1 MMWGGGGK
9 LPSRRCALGFLATMR
24 IGWVAAEAAQR
35 SHALAT
41 MRIGWVAASEAA
53 QRWAPHADQLVDM
66 CDRQIIGLDLFTL
79 ARTLAACQHREG
91 NLLREAEVSLGRRR
105 LCFACRACGVSPWGR
120 YRSPHRRCLPER
132 AAKAPGRTGPPPA
145 PSTAAA

>member
-24 IGWVAAEAAQR
+24 IGWVAA
-35 SHALAT
+35 
-41 MRIGWVAASEAA
+41 EAA

-132 AAKAPGRTGPPPA
+132 AAKAPEIGRA
-145 PSTAAA
+145 HV

>member
-66 CDRQIIGLDLFTL
+66 CDRQIIALDLFAL
-79 ARTLAACQHREG
+79 ARTLAACQHREAG
-91 NLLREAEVSLGRRR
+91 GGYRRPR
-105 LCFACRACGVSPWGR
+105 FVF
-120 YRSPHRRCLPER
+120 
-132 AAKAPGRTGPPPA
+132 
-145 PSTAAA
+145 